1 MPEVK
6 LQPKT
11 WRKMRLG
18 EIVVKKGSVSG
29 PFGSN
34 IHSKFYTSF
43 GIPIIRGNNLTI
55 NMSGGRY
62 IDNDYIFLSKEK
74 AEELSQSEAL
84 PEDIIIT
91 ARGTIGQTG
100 IIPKNSKYQKYI
112 LSANQLR
119 FRINKEI
126 ADPLFVYYQLSSR
139 KLVRTMQNVQVG
151 VGVPNL
157 NLKNTRE
164 LLIFIPEDINKQK
177 RIAGALSTF
186 DDKIELNNKINQNL
200 EQMAQAIF
208 KEWFVNFKFPG
219 YERTKMINSE
229 LGKIPEGWKV
239 RKIGDVAKIS
249 KGLSYSSNEIKENNK
264 GVPMIN
270 LANFVRGGGFKI
282 DGVKFFSGKYKDSNL
297 VKSGDII
304 IALTDLTSNREVIGH
319 PARVPDVKGWNKV
332 LISLD
337 VCSIKTQD
345 ILKTFLYYL
354 MLRRNFSYFMASSA
368 SGTNVSHLNRSII
381 NDYLFILPLAKVL
394 TNFFDLIKPIF
405 HRVDKLSSEN
415 QKIANLRDLFL
426 PKLMSGEIGL

>member
-11 WRKMRLG
+11 WLKMRLG
-18 EIVVKKGSVSG
+18 EIGVKKGSVSG

-126 ADPLFVYYQLSSR
+126 ADPIFVYYQLSSR

-354 MLRRNFSYFMASSA
+354 ILRRNFSYFMASSA
-368 SGTNVSHLNRSII
+368 PGTNVSHLHLSLI
-381 NDYLFILPLAKVL
+381 NDYFFILPLAKVL